1 MKLSE
6 IRDQLMSEH
15 DGLRAEIARLR
26 AEVEKGEG
34 GSAGLGEALTRLA
47 ESLRTHNAH
56 EESLMRNVLP
66 TIDAW
71 GPVRNEILLEE
82 HEAEHGD
89 IVSSLM
95 VSLEQGPA
103 ASSAKV
109 LAVLERLVAHMD
121 REEKI
126 FLGKELLSDD
136 GGPIDSFGG

>member
-47 ESLRTHNAH
+47 ESLRTHNEH

-66 TIDAW
+66 TNDAW